1 MGKIAA
7 RRGDP
12 CYKKKYSPNSC
23 QRKGA
28 DLNSL
33 WQLIIHTEI
42 GEDAVHDALG
52 IFRAKMGRLAHDKD
66 ALHLFL
72 KKFIE
77 KVLIKGKII
86 ADKPPL
92 TAAKRRQELQ
102 GLPFLFGKKEKI
114 GIGSKPFDE
123 GCGGFIFP

>member
-1 MGKIAA
+1 
-7 RRGDP
+7 
-12 CYKKKYSPNSC
+12 
-23 QRKGA
+23 
-28 DLNSL
+28 
-33 WQLIIHTEI
+33 
-42 GEDAVHDALG
+42 
-52 IFRAKMGRLAHDKD
+52 MGRLAHDKD

-114 GIGSKPFDE
+114 GLGSKPFDE